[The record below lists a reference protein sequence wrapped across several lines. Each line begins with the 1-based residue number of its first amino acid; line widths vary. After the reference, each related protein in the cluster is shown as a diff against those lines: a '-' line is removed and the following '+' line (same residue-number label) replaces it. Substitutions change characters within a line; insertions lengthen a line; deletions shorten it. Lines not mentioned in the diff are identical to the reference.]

1 MEWREESIDP
11 FSSRRRALRRPPDN
25 IVACMAQLFAL
36 ILWPIDLGPHAASHV
51 AASTTEE
58 SQSTEVNLLFW
69 AGHRANEGSP
79 MSQGAQN
86 KLSLLGSVSLGT
98 GVMIGAGI
106 FVLMG
111 QIAEL
116 VGGMFPLAFLAGA
129 VVVGFSAYSYVKFSN
144 AYPSSGGVA
153 MFMRKAYGPGTMAG
167 TFSLL
172 MYVSMVIA
180 ESLVARTFGSYTLRL
195 FDVENTALL
204 VPVLGVLLIAVA
216 YIINISGNK
225 TIERTA
231 NLTAVIKIAG
241 IAVLALAGL
250 AVTGFPAMDSWWGGT
265 DQVAATGGVF
275 NFVAALA
282 LAILA
287 FKGFTTITN
296 QGADIVDPH
305 RNLGRSIILSVL
317 ICTVIYSILALS
329 VASSLRVEEVILAK
343 DYALAAAAKPVF
355 GESGLLFTVLLA
367 IVATVSGLIASVFSA
382 SRMLAM
388 LSNMKQLPRLY
399 RGFRNPA
406 LVLTVALAI
415 ILTVL
420 FDLTRIASIG
430 AIFYLIMDIAIH
442 WGLFRH
448 LLKETNAIPAIPV
461 IAIVLDVVILAT
473 FLLLKY
479 QSDPLV
485 IIVSLVGFVAIL
497 VTQRL
502 FMITHTDAS
511 GVMHM
516 EMEMGEGGGMG
527 EPMAMDDETEMPDD
541 MDMRK

>member
-1 MEWREESIDP
+1 MKQTPE
-11 FSSRRRALRRPPDN
+11 
-25 IVACMAQLFAL
+25 
-36 ILWPIDLGPHAASHV
+36 
-51 AASTTEE
+51 
-58 SQSTEVNLLFW
+58 
-69 AGHRANEGSP
+69 
-79 MSQGAQN
+79 N

-111 QIAEL
+111 QVAEL
-116 VGGMFPLAFLAGA
+116 VGNVFPLAFLIGA
-129 VVVGFSAYSYVKFSN
+129 IVVSISAYSYVKFSN

-195 FDVENTALL
+195 FNVENTAML
-204 VPVLGVLLIAVA
+204 VPVLGVSLIVVA
-216 YIINISGNK
+216 YIVNISGNK
-225 TIERTA
+225 AIEKTA
-231 NLTAVIKIAG
+231 NITAALKIIG
-241 IAVLALAGL
+241 IAVLAIAGL
-250 AVTGFPAMDSWWGGT
+250 AAAGFPSMEDWRAADNIAGPGGSLS
-265 DQVAATGGVF
+265 F
-275 NFVAALA
+275 IAALA

-305 RNLGRSIILSVL
+305 RNLGRSIIISIL
-317 ICTVIYSILALS
+317 ICTVIYTVLALS
-329 VASSLRVEEVILAK
+329 VTSSLSVREIVEAK
-343 DYALAAAAKPVF
+343 DYALAAAAEPVF
-355 GESGLLFTVLLA
+355 GASGLLFTVLLA

-399 RGFRNPA
+399 RGLKNPA
-406 LVLTVALAI
+406 LFLTVALAI
-415 ILTVL
+415 ALTVM

-442 WGLFRH
+442 WGLFRY
-448 LLKETNAIPAIPV
+448 LLAETKATPVIPL
-461 IAIVLDVVILAT
+461 IAIVLDVVILGA
-473 FLLLKY
+473 FLTLKY

-485 IIVSLVGFVAIL
+485 IVVSIIGFCAIL
-497 VTQRL
+497 LAQRL
-502 FMITHTDAS
+502 FMITHTDDT
-511 GVMHM
+511 GRMHM
-516 EMEMGEGGGMG
+516 EMDGDASMK
-527 EPMAMDDETEMPDD
+527 MDD
-541 MDMRK
+541 

>member
-1 MEWREESIDP
+1 MKQTPR
-11 FSSRRRALRRPPDN
+11 
-25 IVACMAQLFAL
+25 
-36 ILWPIDLGPHAASHV
+36 
-51 AASTTEE
+51 
-58 SQSTEVNLLFW
+58 
-69 AGHRANEGSP
+69 
-79 MSQGAQN
+79 N

-116 VGGMFPLAFLAGA
+116 VGEIFPLAFLAGA
-129 VVVGFSAYSYVKFSN
+129 IVVGFSAYSYVKFSN

-195 FDVENTALL
+195 FNVENTAVL
-204 VPVLGVLLIAVA
+204 VPTLGVLLITVA
-216 YIINISGNK
+216 YIVNISGNK

-231 NLTAVIKIAG
+231 NLTAAIKIVG
-241 IAVLALAGL
+241 ISVLALAGL
-250 AVTGFPAMDSWWGGT
+250 AVAGFPSVENWGRT
-265 DQVAATGGVF
+265 DQAAATGASF

-296 QGADIVDPH
+296 QGADIIDPH
-305 RNLGRSIILSVL
+305 RNLGRSIILSIL
-317 ICTVIYSILALS
+317 ICTVIYTILALS
-329 VASSLRVEEVILAK
+329 VASSLSVEEVITAK
-343 DYALAAAAKPVF
+343 DYALAASARPVF
-355 GESGLLFTVLLA
+355 GELGLLFTVLLA
-367 IVATVSGLIASVFSA
+367 IVATVSGLIASIYSA

-399 RGFRNPA
+399 RGFKNPA

-415 ILTVL
+415 ALTVL

-442 WGLFRH
+442 WGLYRY
-448 LLKETNAIPAIPV
+448 LLKETKAMPVIPV
-461 IAIVLDVVILAT
+461 IAMLLDVIILGT
-473 FLLLKY
+473 FLILKY
-479 QSDPLV
+479 ENDLLV
-485 IIVSLVGFVAIL
+485 IIVSLVGFVAML
-497 VTQRL
+497 VAQRL
-502 FMITHTDAS
+502 FMITHTDS
-511 GVMHM
+511 TGLMR
-516 EMEMGEGGGMG
+516 MEMGKSESMS
-527 EPMAMDDETEMPDD
+527 MDDETEITNNID
-541 MDMRK
+541 MHK